1 MVGLRGHMGR
11 DKMERVNETRQRM
24 IVAREKTLKEVAN
37 LLHAQVQSRLLVLQY
52 WLKDCQ
58 DLLRD
63 APPAVVDRLDDAR
76 KVLGEII
83 DEDLRS
89 ITRHLYPSII
99 RVGLP
104 SALNSLA
111 DRFQSMFELEIDV
124 DNEVADMESSMS
136 SGIKDDVR
144 LALYRVVEEALT
156 NVAKHSRA
164 DRVVVRLGIPSGREM
179 ELVIE
184 DNGRGVDPQN
194 VLPGLGLL
202 SMTDYVEALGGHLEI
217 QSVPDQGT
225 KISVRVT
232 IETEARPLAVV

>member
-1 MVGLRGHMGR
+1 
-11 DKMERVNETRQRM
+11 MERVNETRQRM

-37 LLHAQVQSRLLVLQY
+37 LLHAQVQSRLLVLQS

-58 DLLRD
+58 DLLPD
-63 APPAVVDRLDDAR
+63 APPAVVDRLDEAR

-104 SALNSLA
+104 GALNSLA
-111 DRFQSMFELEIDV
+111 DRFQRMFELEIDV

-136 SGIKDDVR
+136 SGINDDVR

-164 DRVVVRLGIPSGREM
+164 DRVVVRLGIPAGREI

-184 DNGRGVDPQN
+184 DNGRGFDPES

-225 KISVRVT
+225 RVCVRVMM
-232 IETEARPLAVV
+232 ETQARPLAVV